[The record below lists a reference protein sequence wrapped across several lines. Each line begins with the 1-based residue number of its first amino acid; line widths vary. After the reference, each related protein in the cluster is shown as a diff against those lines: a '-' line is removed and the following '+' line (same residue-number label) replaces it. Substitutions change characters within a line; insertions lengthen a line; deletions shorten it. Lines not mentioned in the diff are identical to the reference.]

1 MKKYGIFAL
10 TLALAM
16 SMAAC
21 GCQKQPEP
29 TAPTVNT
36 TVPTTL
42 PETVPTVPET
52 DPTLAT
58 NIPDPNVD
66 DSTMPTLDTE
76 MNGADTT
83 EDTGIGNESDQN
95 PETDPDSRMRRGQ

>member
-10 TLALAM
+10 VLALAM
-16 SMAAC
+16 SLAAC

-29 TAPTVNT
+29 TTPTVNT

-42 PETVPTVPET
+42 PETVPVIPET
-52 DPTLAT
+52 DPTIGT

-66 DSTMPTLDTE
+66 DSTMPTMDTD
-76 MNGADTT
+76 MNGTDGT
-83 EDTGIGNESDQN
+83 ESTGMGDNFDQN
-95 PETDPDSRMRRGQ
+95 PETSADSRMRRGQ